1 MKRPAFDFQGVTEEQ
16 QAFLKT
22 AVAFEDLAVAA
33 YKGQAHL
40 IKSDA
45 VLAAAVSIH
54 SVEARHAAWMRHLF
68 GVRPAASPFDEAKP
82 SGGDPEDRPLDQV
95 HRRAAEDAGQR
106 RAEIHRLILLLLAGG
121 AVSLAVVLWV
131 AVFGG
136 RGAVEVT
143 AGASASLAALPAP
156 ALRVQQPVPLRTE
169 RDLAYWSPVLRSVS
183 ARASPAADAPKV
195 ALLATRTAEQTPN
208 IVLTMGRATDARGRV
223 WTRVRLPVLP
233 NNTTGW
239 VPRSAL
245 GGLSVVR
252 TRLVVDLERLTATLY
267 RAGKRIFSAG
277 IGVGAPQWP
286 TPRGE
291 FYIRNKLASYAS
303 PFYGPVAFGT
313 SARSEVL
320 TDWPAGGFVGI
331 HGTNRPELLP
341 GRVSHGCIR
350 MRNQDILRLA
360 RLLPVGTPLTIR

>member
-1 MKRPAFDFQGVTEEQ
+1 
-16 QAFLKT
+16 
-22 AVAFEDLAVAA
+22 
-33 YKGQAHL
+33 L
-40 IKSDA
+40 I
-45 VLAAAVSIH
+45 V
-54 SVEARHAAWMRHLF
+54 
-68 GVRPAASPFDEAKP
+68 
-82 SGGDPEDRPLDQV
+82 
-95 HRRAAEDAGQR
+95 
-106 RAEIHRLILLLLAGG
+106 LLLSAGV
-121 AVSLAVVLWV
+121 ATLTVVLWT

-136 RGAVEVT
+136 RDDDEV
-143 AGASASLAALPAP
+143 GSAPGVALAALPTP
-156 ALRVQQPVPLRTE
+156 ALHVKQPVPLRTD
-169 RDLAYWSPVLRSVS
+169 RNLTYWAPVLRSVT
-183 ARASPAADAPKV
+183 ARASPAADAPRV
-195 ALLATRTAEQTPN
+195 ARLATRTAEQTAN
-208 IVLTMGRATDARGRV
+208 LVLAVGRVTDVQGRV

-245 GGLSVVR
+245 GGLSTVR
-252 TRLVVDLERLTATLY
+252 TRLVVDLERLTMTLY

-277 IGVGAPQWP
+277 IGVGTRQWP

-291 FYIRNKLASYAS
+291 FYIRNRLASYSS

-350 MRNQDILRLA
+350 LRNQDILRLA

>member
-1 MKRPAFDFQGVTEEQ
+1 
-16 QAFLKT
+16 
-22 AVAFEDLAVAA
+22 VA
-33 YKGQAHL
+33 
-40 IKSDA
+40 
-45 VLAAAVSIH
+45 
-54 SVEARHAAWMRHLF
+54 
-68 GVRPAASPFDEAKP
+68 
-82 SGGDPEDRPLDQV
+82 
-95 HRRAAEDAGQR
+95 
-106 RAEIHRLILLLLAGG
+106 
-121 AVSLAVVLWV
+121 SLAVVLWV
-131 AVFGG
+131 AVFGS
-136 RGAVEVT
+136 RGAGEVR
-143 AGASASLAALPAP
+143 AAPLASLAALPAP
-156 ALRVQQPVPLRTE
+156 ALRVQQPVPLRAA

-183 ARASPAADAPKV
+183 ARASPTVDAPQV
-195 ALLATRTAEQTPN
+195 AVLATRTAEQTPN
-208 IVLTMGRATDARGRV
+208 IVLTTGRATDARGRV

-252 TRLVVDLERLTATLY
+252 TRLVVDRERLTATLY
-267 RAGKRIFSAG
+267 RAGKGIFSAA

-291 FYIRNKLASYAS
+291 FYIRNRLVSYSS

-360 RLLPVGTPLTIR
+360 RLLAVGTPLTIR